1 MSRIFSTVLIIFLIF
16 FIFISIILSTVGI
29 ETDRFNYL
37 ITQKINQSNNFVNIN
52 LNKIN
57 YKFDIKEIKLFLETE
72 KPEIYYRKVLIPAED
87 LKVYID
93 FSSLLKSKPIIEKIN
108 LSFDQINIDEL
119 KELSSSFK
127 PSNLT
132 SIINN
137 KLSKGKINFE
147 IEIYL
152 KGNNLFDNFIAKRR
166 SYRS

>member
-72 KPEIYYRKVLIPAED
+72 KTN
-87 LKVYID
+87 
-93 FSSLLKSKPIIEKIN
+93 LLSK
-108 LSFDQINIDEL
+108 SFD
-119 KELSSSFK
+119 
-127 PSNLT
+127 T
-132 SIINN
+132 
-137 KLSKGKINFE
+137 
-147 IEIYL
+147 
-152 KGNNLFDNFIAKRR
+152 R
-166 SYRS
+166 